1 MTNAVAA
8 TPPGGR
14 VDLAAR
20 AEGPGCV
27 AFAIHDRGHGMTVE
41 ELDVAKLPFR
51 QRDMS
56 LTRRGDGLGLGL
68 PLANRVAERLGG
80 RLEIESAP
88 GAGTTARIVRPRRHG
103 NGRAS

>member
-1 MTNAVAA
+1 
-8 TPPGGR
+8 
-14 VDLAAR
+14 
-20 AEGPGCV
+20 
-27 AFAIHDRGHGMTVE
+27 MTVE